1 MDRYVSVSEARQ
13 RFLQLVDETLEGDQ
27 IIVTKRGTPA
37 VVLIDFERLE
47 TLKRIARLWQDPE
60 AMRAMKEATE
70 DVKAGRVLKM
80 KRMPDLQALLKAAR
94 EKGLVRG

>member
-47 TLKRIARLWQDPE
+47 TLKRLARLWQDPE
-60 AMRAMKEATE
+60 AMRAMKEATD

-80 KRMPDLQALLKAAR
+80 KRMPGIQALLAAAR

>member
-1 MDRYVSVSEARQ
+1 MDRYITVSEARR

-27 IIVTKRGTPA
+27 IVVTKRGTPA

-60 AMRAMKEATE
+60 ALRAMKASM
-70 DVKAGRVLKM
+70 DDIKAGRALKL
-80 KRMPDLQALLKAAR
+80 RHLPQLEELIQAAR
-94 EKGLVRG
+94 EQGLVRG

>member
-1 MDRYVSVSEARQ
+1 MDRYVTVSEARQ
-13 RFLQLVDETLEGDQ
+13 RFLQLVEETLEGDQ

-47 TLKRIARLWQDPE
+47 TLKRIAQLWQDPE
-60 AMRAMKEATE
+60 AFRAMKEAIE

-80 KRMPDLQALLKAAR
+80 KRIPKIHELLTAAR
-94 EKGLVRG
+94 EQGLLRG

>member
-13 RFLQLVDETLEGDQ
+13 RFLQLVDEILEGDQ

-60 AMRAMKEATE
+60 AMRAMKEAAD
-70 DVKAGRVLKM
+70 DVKAGQVLKM
-80 KRMPDLQALLKAAR
+80 KRMPGIQVLLKVAR

>member
-1 MDRYVSVSEARQ
+1 MDRYVTVSEARQ

-27 IIVTKRGTPA
+27 IVVTKRGTPA

-60 AMRAMKEATE
+60 AMRAMKEAADDIKT
-70 DVKAGRVLKM
+70 GRIFKL
-80 KRMPDLQALLKAAR
+80 KRMPDIQTLLKVAR
-94 EKGLVRG
+94 ERRLLRG

>member
-1 MDRYVSVSEARQ
+1 MDRYVTVSEARQ
-13 RFLQLVDETLEGDQ
+13 HFLQLVDETLEGDQ

-60 AMRAMKEATE
+60 AMRAMKEAA
-70 DVKAGRVLKM
+70 DDIKAGRVLKL
-80 KRMPDLQALLKAAR
+80 KRMPAISTLLKAAR
-94 EKGLVRG
+94 EQGLLRG